1 MLDAVTREI
10 VVPASPAEAWVAVT
24 NPVQVAEWFGD
35 SAQIDLRVGGSV
47 RFTWPAGEVSHG
59 VVVAVEPVT
68 RFAFRWDVFGT
79 IADPTRFTEV
89 DFRIRAVDGGTAIRV
104 TERGLQALAQ
114 ADVAPYLDDLVEE
127 HIDGWRNEMSD
138 LAEWLGSGSR
148 AAHAAR
154 AGLGAPLRRSL
165 G

>member
-10 VVPASPAEAWVAVT
+10 VVSASPAEAWAAVT
-24 NPVQVAEWFGD
+24 NPLEVAEWFGD

-68 RFAFRWDVFGT
+68 RFTFRWDVFGT

-89 DFRIRAVDGGTAIRV
+89 DFRIRAVDGGTAVRV

-114 ADVAPYLDDLVEE
+114 ADVSTYLDDLVEE

-138 LAEWLGSGSR
+138 LASWLGSRS
-148 AAHAAR
+148 ALAAR
-154 AGLGAPLRRSL
+154 VGLDAPLRRSL